1 MKYRITNWIEYYD
14 PKKVQKLE
22 PHTSFEFDYET
33 LNWLIGLALENAAP
47 LPYLNDVNNFADFTE
62 RYADRNNSTEQSSI
76 SETSFSLEERLC
88 AVIKYN
94 RYLASKNHL

>member
-1 MKYRITNWIEYYD
+1 MKYRISNWIEYYNT
-14 PKKVQKLE
+14 KMEKLK
-22 PHTSFEFDYET
+22 PHTSVEFDFET

-62 RYADRNNSTEQSSI
+62 RYSDRNDSAEQESI
-76 SETSFSLEERLC
+76 SETSYDFEQRLC
-88 AVIKYN
+88 AAIKYN

>member
-1 MKYRITNWIEYYD
+1 MKYRITNWIEYYNTEME
-14 PKKVQKLE
+14 KLK
-22 PHTSFEFDYET
+22 PHTSVEFDYDT
-33 LNWLIGLALENAAP
+33 LNWLIRLALENATP

-62 RYADRNNSTEQSSI
+62 RYSDLNNSTEQSSI

-88 AVIKYN
+88 AAIKYN